1 MKVNRAAAGL
11 GNRIHRGTMSTEEI
25 LEVVKG
31 LILITDCDTAV
42 KYISKNRE
50 ILFSK
55 EARKILLAHI
65 AAQDGDF
72 KAHIES
78 MLKLLDEC
86 KLFAS
91 TGGKN

>member
-1 MKVNRAAAGL
+1 MA
-11 GNRIHRGTMSTEEI
+11 TENI

-42 KYISKNRE
+42 KYISENRK
-50 ILFSK
+50 ILFSD
-55 EARKILLAHI
+55 EARNILLSHV

-72 KAHIES
+72 KAHLES

-86 KLFAS
+86 KLLVS
-91 TGGKN
+91 TSGTK